1 MMKKMQRDAVLL
13 SLIKEM
19 KANGSWCGE
28 THIQKAAYFLQEL
41 LHVPMSFE
49 FILYKHGPYSF
60 DLSDEVTAMR
70 ADSLIVYKT
79 RLPYGPS
86 LFPTKEGQEFLN
98 RYPKTQ
104 SKYYDKI
111 KFIAEKI
118 GNMGVA
124 DLERLATALYVTLN
138 ENLPGKS
145 REIRITEL
153 KPHIKIDEANEAVKS
168 IDAMRKES
176 REKGLV
182 NIL

>member
-1 MMKKMQRDAVLL
+1 
-13 SLIKEM
+13 
-19 KANGSWCGE
+19 
-28 THIQKAAYFLQEL
+28 
-41 LHVPMSFE
+41 
-49 FILYKHGPYSF
+49 
-60 DLSDEVTAMR
+60 
-70 ADSLIVYKT
+70 
-79 RLPYGPS
+79 
-86 LFPTKEGQEFLN
+86 
-98 RYPKTQ
+98 
-104 SKYYDKI
+104 
-111 KFIAEKI
+111 
-118 GNMGVA
+118 MGVA